1 MMKRFFASLACVF
14 LFAAALAGSALASSS
29 QRQIIVGGEPLS
41 GSEESP
47 AYATTDASGNVT
59 IGGNENTYNVKWDGE
74 TLTLRNAYV
83 INWYE
88 GSVEPYYLGSGIY
101 EEYNTYAIN
110 VELVGANAVAG
121 NRYGIY
127 TPNHDLTFSGDGSLA
142 VVSMYNLYDEGAGIR
157 AGAVT
162 VNSGSLTVQS
172 RGLAHGMSVEA
183 LNVNDGSV
191 NITAGRFGVIIR
203 STSEADSLNISGGEL
218 TVTGS
223 SVISR
228 WSDDDG
234 GTTFHIVV
242 NGSADK
248 TIVVKTSGDF
258 EEDNQNY
265 NISSRVTLKMG
276 DIGGAYPM
284 GHPSYFHSYVEGEL
298 VTNASVSVDEDTLNL
313 VESETGTLN
322 ATVEP
327 EGTPVTW
334 TSSDPVVATVDAN
347 GVVTAH
353 NRGTATITARAGT
366 TSDTCE
372 VTVSSRP
379 VNIRIVGED
388 MYGTAEDPV
397 YATTSVTG
405 EVTVQDDFGDDDPW
419 NIKWDGETLT
429 LNNATVIVD
438 EDEAKDKDV
447 YYAIELTEGGNIQIE
462 GVNTVKGP
470 SYSNDPVYGMT
481 SYGIY
486 YSSGRLTIDGS
497 GTLNVS
503 GQSGAI
509 GAFGSAT
516 GLTINGGIV
525 NAESYNGFDI
535 INYNT
540 NKAINIRGGGI
551 TINGG
556 TVNAEA
562 SHPDGAPEGIY
573 AVGDIIINS
582 GVVNAEATGTGTSSY
597 GIYSLDNVVI
607 NGGVVTAFGTTQGIR
622 AGYSDTVTINPV
634 EVSEIHVM
642 AGKDA
647 DSAQQIA
654 TISTSTDIT
663 DDISGAKYFH
673 SNGFNIYVGG
683 VGLYGASGAPAYA
696 VNDGSGNITTTGAD
710 ATNYNVMWDG
720 ETLTLNGA
728 TISGGISYYGKNS
741 INLVMEGENAIT
753 ASGSTGIN
761 IMPAPMGITISGD
774 GALTIETEFQGIQAY
789 FVNVESGTLK
799 INAKSNG
806 INAVGTGVTIKGG
819 EVEILSAGDAAGQA
833 IYTGD
838 EPVIIEPQEGKNI
851 TVKAGESKE
860 TALEI
865 GTYNME
871 SEDIQSSL
879 DGCEYFLSYT
889 TDIPTAITSVSVSP
903 PAATVEAGQMQQFTA
918 TVSGTGEFSQEV
930 TWSVSGG
937 VNAGTSI
944 SADGLLTVA
953 ADETAGSITVT
964 AAASGNSSKSAS
976 ATVTVTPPAAVTGVS
991 ISPAGA
997 TVEAGKTVQFSAT
1010 VNGTGGFSQEVTW
1023 SVSGGVSAGTS
1034 ISANGL
1040 LTVAADETAESLTVM
1055 ATASGGSSIY
1065 GTATVTV
1072 TQPST
1077 PDEPDVPVWPVFP
1090 GGSTGPDE
1098 PEGPGDGGLPFIGV
1112 HGGGWVYEAVSYAY
1126 ANGLMDGVGDG
1137 LFDPNGEVTRA
1148 QLVTILWRLEGEPVV
1163 NYAMPFNDVA
1173 SGEWYAGAVRW
1184 AAGEGIVTGVSAT
1197 EFAPDDPITREQFA
1211 AILWRYA
1218 QSKGYDVSAS
1228 ADLTGFL
1235 DYVRI
1240 SEYALP
1246 ALQWAVGAGVMSG
1259 RGDGILAPQG
1269 TATRAEAA
1277 AMLMRFVENVK

>member
-14 LFAAALAGSALASSS
+14 LFAAALAGSALASSTP
-29 QRQIIVGGEPLS
+29 RQISVGGEQLS
-41 GSEESP
+41 GSAESP

-83 INWYE
+83 INWYDDDR
-88 GSVEPYYLGSGIY
+88 SHLCSGIY
-101 EEYNTYAIN
+101 ELYNTYAIN
-110 VELVGANAVAG
+110 VELVGTNAVAG
-121 NRYGIY
+121 YYYGIY
-127 TPNHDLTFSGDGSLA
+127 TPKHDLTFSGDGSLA
-142 VVSMYNLYDEGAGIR
+142 VVCMYNLYDGGGAGIY

-162 VNSGSLTVQS
+162 VNSGGLTVHS
-172 RGLAHGMSVEA
+172 SSFANGMSVDA

-228 WSDDDG
+228 WSGDDG

-242 NGSADK
+242 NGSEDK

-258 EEDNQNY
+258 EEDNQDY

-284 GHPSYFHSYVEGEL
+284 GHPSYFHSYVEGTL
-298 VTNASVSVDEDTLNL
+298 DPNASVSIAEGTLNL
-313 VESETGTLN
+313 VEGDEGELH
-322 ATVEP
+322 ATVDP
-327 EGTPVTW
+327 TDTPVTW
-334 TSSDPVVATVDAN
+334 TSSDPIVATVDAD
-347 GVVTAH
+347 GKVTAH
-353 NRGTATITARAGT
+353 NYGTATITASAGT
-366 TSDTCE
+366 ASDTCT
-372 VTVSSRP
+372 VTVTSRGGD
-379 VNIRIVGED
+379 ILIGEVE
-388 MYGTAEDPV
+388 MSGTVENPV
-397 YATTSVTG
+397 YATT
-405 EVTVQDDFGDDDPW
+405 DDDGKVNTAGANESNY
-419 NIKWDGETLT
+419 NIKWDGTTLT
-429 LNNATVIVD
+429 LRNARVVTNATHSSGIECRNDGREVI
-438 EDEAKDKDV
+438 
-447 YYAIELTEGGNIQIE
+447 IQIE
-462 GVNTVKGP
+462 GDNYVEGQDHGINYYYMPADIDTGP
-470 SYSNDPVYGMT
+470 
-481 SYGIY
+481 I
-486 YSSGRLTIDGS
+486 TIDGS
-497 GTLNVS
+497 GTLTAV
-503 GQSGAI
+503 
-509 GAFGSAT
+509 GSSVASYGICT
-516 GLTINGGIV
+516 NGLTINGGTINATGRDFGIRSLAPDPDPAGPITINAGTV
-525 NAESYNGFDI
+525 NARAAGSTYTRG
-535 INYNT
+535 IN
-540 NKAINIRGGGI
+540 AAGGI

-556 TVNAEA
+556 VVTATA
-562 SHPDGAPEGIY
+562 GQPSTDT
-573 AVGDIIINS
+573 GD
-582 GVVNAEATGTGTSSY
+582 SY
-597 GIYSLDNVVI
+597 GIHYRGDVVI
-607 NGGVVTAFGTTQGIR
+607 NGGVVTASGTTKGI
-622 AGYSDTVTINPV
+622 YSVSPTFRVIIDPV
-634 EVSEIHVM
+634 AVSEIHVM

-654 TISTSTDIT
+654 TITTSTDIT
-663 DDISGAKYFH
+663 DDISGAEYFH
-673 SNGFNIYVGG
+673 SNGFNIHVGG

-710 ATNYNVMWDG
+710 AANYNVMWDG
-720 ETLTLNGA
+720 ETLTLDGA

-774 GALTIETEFQGIQAY
+774 GALTIEAEIQGIQAY
-789 FVNVESGTLK
+789 FVNVESGTLR
-799 INAKSNG
+799 INAEQNG
-806 INAVGTGVTIKGG
+806 INAVGTGARVTIKGG
-819 EVEILSAGDAAGQA
+819 EVEILSAGAAAGQA

-889 TDIPTAITSVSVSP
+889 TDIPTAITSVTVSP

-918 TVSGTGEFSQEV
+918 TVS
-930 TWSVSGG
+930 
-937 VNAGTSI
+937 
-944 SADGLLTVA
+944 
-953 ADETAGSITVT
+953 
-964 AAASGNSSKSAS
+964 
-976 ATVTVTPPAAVTGVS
+976 
-991 ISPAGA
+991 
-997 TVEAGKTVQFSAT
+997 
-1010 VNGTGGFSQEVTW
+1010 GTGGFSQEVTW

-1034 ISANGL
+1034 ISADGLLTIAADETATSLTVMATACGDSSKSASVTVTVMPPESVTGVSISPADATVEAGQTVQFSASVSGTGEFSQEVTWSVSGGVSAGTSISADGL
-1040 LTVAADETAESLTVM
+1040 LTVAADETATSLTVT

-1072 TQPST
+1072 TPPST

-1098 PEGPGDGGLPFIGV
+1098 TEEPEDEGLPFIDV
-1112 HGGGWVYEAVSYAY
+1112 HEGDWFYENVGYVYE
-1126 ANGLMDGVGDG
+1126 NGLMNGVSET
-1137 LFDPNGEVTRA
+1137 LFEPNGTVTRGMI
-1148 QLVTILWRLEGEPVV
+1148 VTILHRLEGEPESD
-1163 NYAMPFNDVA
+1163 YDMPFTDVA
-1173 SGEWYAGAVRW
+1173 EQQWCAGAVRW

-1235 DYVRI
+1235 DYGQI

>member
-14 LFAAALAGSALASSS
+14 LFAAALAGSALASSTP
-29 QRQIIVGGEPLS
+29 RQIIVGGEPLS

-59 IGGNENTYNVKWDGE
+59 IGGDENTYNVKWDGE

-101 EEYNTYAIN
+101 EEYNTYVIN

-183 LNVNDGSV
+183 LNVKDGFV
-191 NITAGRFGVIIR
+191 NIAAGRFGVIIR

-284 GHPSYFHSYVEGEL
+284 GHPSYFHSYVEGTL
-298 VTNASVSVDEDTLNL
+298 DPNASVSIDEDTLNL
-313 VESETGTLN
+313 VEGETGALN
-322 ATVEP
+322 VTVEP

-334 TSSDPVVATVDAN
+334 TSSDPIVATVDAN

-353 NRGTATITARAGT
+353 NAGTATITARAGT

-397 YATTSVTG
+397 YATTSETG
-405 EVTVQDDFGDDDPW
+405 EVTVQDDFGDDDLW

-438 EDEAKDKDV
+438 EDEAKNKAV

-486 YSSGRLTIDGS
+486 FSSGRLTIDGS

-509 GAFGSAT
+509 RAFVNAT
-516 GLTINGGIV
+516 GLTINGGTV
-525 NAESYNGFDI
+525 NAESSNGFDI
-535 INYNT
+535 IGYNT
-540 NKAINIRGGGI
+540 NQAINIRGGGI

-556 TVNAEA
+556 TVKVTA
-562 SHPDGAPEGIY
+562 SHPDGSPDGIY

-597 GIYSLDNVVI
+597 GIYSLGNVVI
-607 NGGVVTAFGTTQGIR
+607 NGGVVTAVGTTAGIHTY
-622 AGYSDTVTINPV
+622 GTNVITINPV

-642 AGKDA
+642 AGEDA

-654 TISTSTDIT
+654 TITTRTDIT
-663 DDISGAKYFH
+663 NDIATAKYFH
-673 SNGFNIYVGG
+673 SNGFNIHVGG

-710 ATNYNVMWDG
+710 AANYNVMWDG
-720 ETLTLNGA
+720 ETLTLDGA

-903 PAATVEAGQMQQFTA
+903 ANATVEAGQTVQFSA

-937 VNAGTSI
+937 VSAGTSI

-953 ADETAGSITVT
+953 ADETAT
-964 AAASGNSSKSAS
+964 
-976 ATVTVTPPAAVTGVS
+976 
-991 ISPAGA
+991 
-997 TVEAGKTVQFSAT
+997 
-1010 VNGTGGFSQEVTW
+1010 
-1023 SVSGGVSAGTS
+1023 
-1034 ISANGL
+1034 
-1040 LTVAADETAESLTVM
+1040 SLTVM
-1055 ATASGGSSIY
+1055 ATASGDSSKS
-1065 GTATVTV
+1065 ASVTVTV
-1072 TQPST
+1072 TPPST

-1098 PEGPGDGGLPFIGV
+1098 PEEPEDEGLPFIDV
-1112 HGGGWVYEAVSYAY
+1112 HEGDWFYENVGYVYE
-1126 ANGLMDGVGDG
+1126 NGLMNGVSET
-1137 LFDPNGEVTRA
+1137 LFEPNGTVTRGMI
-1148 QLVTILWRLEGEPVV
+1148 VTILHRLEGEPESD
-1163 NYAMPFNDVA
+1163 YDMPFTDMA
-1173 SGEWYAGAVRW
+1173 EQQWYAGAVRW
-1184 AAGEGIVTGVSAT
+1184 AAGEGIVNGVSET
-1197 EFAPDDPITREQFA
+1197 EFAPNSAVTREQFA

-1235 DYVRI
+1235 DYGQI

>member
-1 MMKRFFASLACVF
+1 MMKRFFTAIACVF
-14 LFAAALAGSALASSS
+14 LFAAALAGSALASSTP
-29 QRQIIVGGEPLS
+29 RQISVGGEQLS
-41 GSEESP
+41 GSAESP

-59 IGGNENTYNVKWDGE
+59 IGGDENTYNVKWDGE

-183 LNVNDGSV
+183 LNVKDGFV
-191 NITAGRFGVIIR
+191 NIAAGRFGVIIR

-228 WSDDDG
+228 WSDGSTD
-234 GTTFHIVV
+234 FHEIVV
-242 NGSADK
+242 NGSK
-248 TIVVKTSGDF
+248 EEPIVVVTRGDS
-258 EEDNQNY
+258 EDDNQEHH
-265 NISSRVTLKMG
+265 ISSTVTLDMG
-276 DIGGAYPM
+276 FTGGDYPM
-284 GHPSYFHSYVEGEL
+284 GHPSYFHSYVEGTL
-298 VTNASVSVDEDTLNL
+298 DPNASVSLDEDTLNL
-313 VESETGTLN
+313 VEGETGALN
-322 ATVEP
+322 VTVEP

-334 TSSDPVVATVDAN
+334 TSSDPIVATVDAN

-353 NRGTATITARAGT
+353 NAGTATITARAGT
-366 TSDTCE
+366 ASDTCE
-372 VTVSSRP
+372 VTVNSRP

-388 MYGTAEDPV
+388 MYGTAEEPV
-397 YATTSVTG
+397 YATT
-405 EVTVQDDFGDDDPW
+405 DDDGNVTTTGASEDNY

-486 YSSGRLTIDGS
+486 YSSGHLTIDGS

-509 GAFGSAT
+509 RAFVNAT
-516 GLTINGGIV
+516 GLTINGGTV
-525 NAESYNGFDI
+525 NAKSSSSFDSYGHS
-535 INYNT
+535 T
-540 NKAINIRGGGI
+540 NRAIYIDGGGI

-556 TVNAEA
+556 TVKVTANH
-562 SHPDGAPEGIY
+562 SDGAPDGIY

-597 GIYSLDNVVI
+597 GIYSLSDVVI
-607 NGGVVTAFGTTQGIR
+607 NGGVVTAFGTTAGIHTY
-622 AGYSDTVTINPV
+622 GTNVITINPV

-642 AGKDA
+642 AGEDA
-647 DSAQQIA
+647 NSAQSIA
-654 TISTSTDIT
+654 TITTRTDIT
-663 DDISGAKYFH
+663 DAIENAKYFH

-683 VGLYGASGAPAYA
+683 VGLYGASGAPTYA
-696 VNDGSGNITTTGAD
+696 TTDATSGTVSTEGAD

-720 ETLTLNGA
+720 TTLTLNGA

-753 ASGSTGIN
+753 ASGSTGIY
-761 IMPAPMGITISGD
+761 IESAPMGITISGD

-799 INAKSNG
+799 INAKRNG

-819 EVEILSAGDAAGQA
+819 EVEILSAGGAAGQA
-833 IYTGD
+833 IYTAD

-889 TDIPTAITSVSVSP
+889 TDIPTAITSVTVSP

-918 TVSGTGEFSQEV
+918 TVS
-930 TWSVSGG
+930 
-937 VNAGTSI
+937 
-944 SADGLLTVA
+944 
-953 ADETAGSITVT
+953 
-964 AAASGNSSKSAS
+964 
-976 ATVTVTPPAAVTGVS
+976 
-991 ISPAGA
+991 
-997 TVEAGKTVQFSAT
+997 
-1010 VNGTGGFSQEVTW
+1010 GTGGFSQEVTW

-1034 ISANGL
+1034 ISADGL
-1040 LTVAADETAESLTVM
+1040 LTVAADETATSLTVM

-1072 TQPST
+1072 TPPPT
-1077 PDEPDVPVWPVFP
+1077 PDEPDVPAWPVFP

-1098 PEGPGDGGLPFIGV
+1098 PEEPEDEGLPFIDV
-1112 HGGGWVYEAVSYAY
+1112 HEGDWFYENVGYVYE
-1126 ANGLMDGVGDG
+1126 NGLMNGVSET
-1137 LFDPNGEVTRA
+1137 LFEPNGTVTRGMI
-1148 QLVTILWRLEGEPVV
+1148 VTILHRLEGEPESD
-1163 NYAMPFNDVA
+1163 YDMPFTDVA
-1173 SGEWYAGAVRW
+1173 EQQWCAGAVRW
-1184 AAGEGIVTGVSAT
+1184 AAGEGIVNGVSAT

-1235 DYVRI
+1235 DYGQI

>member
-14 LFAAALAGSALASSS
+14 LFAAALAGSALAASTP
-29 QRQIIVGGEPLS
+29 RQISVGGEQLS
-41 GSEESP
+41 GSAESP

-83 INWYE
+83 INWYDDDR
-88 GSVEPYYLGSGIY
+88 SHLCSGIY
-101 EEYNTYAIN
+101 ELYNTYAIN
-110 VELVGANAVAG
+110 VELVGTNAVAG
-121 NRYGIY
+121 YYYGIY
-127 TPNHDLTFSGDGSLA
+127 TPKHDLTFSGDGSLA
-142 VVSMYNLYDEGAGIR
+142 VVCMDSLYDGGGAGIY

-162 VNSGSLTVQS
+162 VNSGGLTVHS
-172 RGLAHGMSVEA
+172 SSFANGMSVDA

-242 NGSADK
+242 NGSEDK

-258 EEDNQNY
+258 EEDNQDY

-284 GHPSYFHSYVEGEL
+284 GHPSYFHSYVEGTL
-298 VTNASVSVDEDTLNL
+298 DPNASVSIDEDTLNL
-313 VESETGTLN
+313 VEGDTGPLN

-327 EGTPVTW
+327 EGTPITW
-334 TSSDPVVATVDAN
+334 TSSDPIVATVDAN

-366 TSDTCE
+366 ASDTCE
-372 VTVSSRP
+372 VTVTSRGGD
-379 VNIRIVGED
+379 ILIGEIAI
-388 MYGTAEDPV
+388 YGTVEDPV
-397 YATTSVTG
+397 YATTDAETG
-405 EVTVQDDFGDDDPW
+405 AVTVQEDYDEDDNW
-419 NIKWDGETLT
+419 NIKWDGTTLT
-429 LNNATVIVD
+429 LRNAKVITN
-438 EDEAKDKDV
+438 ARHSSG
-447 YYAIELTEGGNIQIE
+447 IECRNDGREVIIQIE
-462 GVNTVKGP
+462 GNNYVEGQNHGINYFYMPAGIDTGP
-470 SYSNDPVYGMT
+470 
-481 SYGIY
+481 I
-486 YSSGRLTIDGS
+486 TIDGS
-497 GTLNVS
+497 GTLTAVGSSGVS
-503 GQSGAI
+503 YGI
-509 GAFGSAT
+509 CT
-516 GLTINGGIV
+516 NGLTINGGTINAEGRDTGIYSSAPDPAEPITINAGTV
-525 NAESYNGFDI
+525 NARAAGSIY
-535 INYNT
+535 T
-540 NKAINIRGGGI
+540 RGIYAAGGI

-556 TVNAEA
+556 
-562 SHPDGAPEGIY
+562 
-573 AVGDIIINS
+573 
-582 GVVNAEATGTGTSSY
+582 VVTATAGQPSTDTGNSY
-597 GIYSLDNVVI
+597 GIYYRGDVVI
-607 NGGVVTAFGTTQGIR
+607 NGGVVTASGTTKGI
-622 AGYSDTVTINPV
+622 YSVSPTVFQVIIDPV

-673 SNGFNIYVGG
+673 SNGFNLHVGG

-753 ASGSTGIN
+753 ASESTGIN

-774 GALTIETEFQGIQAY
+774 GALTIEAKFQGIQAH

-799 INAKSNG
+799 INAEQNG

-819 EVEILSAGDAAGQA
+819 EVEILLAGGAAGQA
-833 IYTGD
+833 IYTAD

-879 DGCEYFLSYT
+879 DGCEYFHSYT
-889 TDIPTAITSVSVSP
+889 TDIPTAITSVTVSP
-903 PAATVEAGQMQQFTA
+903 PAATVEAGKTVQFNATVNGTGEFSQEVTWSVSGGVSAGTSISADGLLTVAADETATSLTVTATASGDSSIYGTATVTVTPPESVTGVSISPADATVEAGQTVQFSA

-937 VNAGTSI
+937 VSAGTSI

-953 ADETAGSITVT
+953 ADETAT
-964 AAASGNSSKSAS
+964 
-976 ATVTVTPPAAVTGVS
+976 
-991 ISPAGA
+991 
-997 TVEAGKTVQFSAT
+997 
-1010 VNGTGGFSQEVTW
+1010 
-1023 SVSGGVSAGTS
+1023 
-1034 ISANGL
+1034 
-1040 LTVAADETAESLTVM
+1040 SLTVT
-1055 ATASGGSSIY
+1055 ATASGDSSIY

-1072 TQPST
+1072 TPPST

-1098 PEGPGDGGLPFIGV
+1098 TEEPEDEGLPFIDV
-1112 HGGGWVYEAVSYAY
+1112 HEGDWFYENVGYVYE
-1126 ANGLMDGVGDG
+1126 NGLMNGVSET
-1137 LFDPNGEVTRA
+1137 LFEPNGTVTRGMI
-1148 QLVTILWRLEGEPVV
+1148 VTILHRLEGEPESD
-1163 NYAMPFNDVA
+1163 YDMPFTDVA
-1173 SGEWYAGAVRW
+1173 EQQWYAEAVRW

-1235 DYVRI
+1235 DYGQI